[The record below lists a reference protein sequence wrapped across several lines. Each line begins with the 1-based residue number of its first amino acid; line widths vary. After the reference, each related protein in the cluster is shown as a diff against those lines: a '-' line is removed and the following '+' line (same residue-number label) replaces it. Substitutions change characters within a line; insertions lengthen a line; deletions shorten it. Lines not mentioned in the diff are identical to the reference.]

1 MPVVALLAAHVEIA
15 LGGIVVEV
23 ADSLLRAAVQADI
36 ERNVLVEGIRLLGVV
51 AHGVAGSHIHVFLGL
66 VDLAGFLAEAVEA
79 VVCLDLAGVDA
90 VLAVGQVGNVGV
102 QQAAVLII
110 DHDAERCFLD
120 DDLETRTL
128 DNGLPVAVGQGC
140 GGGLDALAA
149 VLHQLVGAGLPCGH
163 GQAVGGFIP
172 VAVKARADAQYIVG
186 QEPDAQL
193 YSVGGYGIIASA
205 VLDSAAGVAHFHRF
219 SPSFLRIIE
228 WWNLLFG
235 RQCAYC
241 TKLHNIFCSICA
253 LCPSSPL

>member
-1 MPVVALLAAHVEIA
+1 M
-15 LGGIVVEV
+15 VEV
-23 ADSLLRAAVQADI
+23 ADSLLGAAVQADI

-79 VVCLDLAGVDA
+79 VVGLDLAGVDAAAVA
-90 VLAVGQVGNVGV
+90 VLAVGQVGNISV

-110 DHDAERCFLD
+110 DHDAERCLLD
-120 DDLETRTL
+120 DDLETRPL

-219 SPSFLRIIE
+219 SPFLHILHIIE

-241 TKLHNIFCSICA
+241 TKLHDIFVQSAHCA
-253 LCPSSPL
+253 LLRLYDNKFFTKFLPYL

>member
-66 VDLAGFLAEAVEA
+66 IDLAGFLAETVEA
-79 VVCLDLAGVDA
+79 VICLDLAGVDAAVVA
-90 VLAVGQVGNVGV
+90 VLAVGQVGNIGV

-120 DDLETRTL
+120 DDLETRPL

-219 SPSFLRIIE
+219 SPFY
-228 WWNLLFG
+228 F
-235 RQCAYC
+235 AY
-241 TKLHNIFCSICA
+241 K
-253 LCPSSPL
+253 